1 MREIGK
7 VVSINGPIVRIDGAR
22 EIHMYEL
29 VQVGQAHL
37 TGEVIGL
44 AGDRATVQVYEETS
58 GLAPGEPVLTS
69 GGPMCAELGP
79 GLVAQVFDGIL
90 RPLRGLERA
99 GGPFIGRGLTLPTLD
114 RSKFWQVEMVVDVGQ
129 EVEPGQVVA
138 KVQET
143 PLLEHR
149 VLCPPDTRGRV
160 VEAVPDG
167 AYTVDQ
173 VLGRVETSPGVRP
186 ILLHQRWPIRQPRP
200 VMRRLPPS
208 HPLIT
213 GQRVIDTLFPIAKGG
228 TAAIPGGFGT
238 GKTMTQHQLAKWAE
252 AEVVVYIGCGE
263 RGNEMTEVVEDF
275 PKLMDP
281 RTNQPLLDRV
291 VLIANT
297 SNMPVAA
304 REASI
309 YAGITV
315 AEYFRDMGYDV
326 ALMADSTS
334 RWAEALRELSGRLE
348 EIPAEEGFPAYLG
361 TKLGEFYERA
371 GAAQVLSGSSGSVS
385 VIGAVSPPGGDFSE
399 PVTQHTRRFIR
410 CFWALDRG
418 LASAR
423 HYPAIHWLESYS
435 DYGPEL
441 QAFFAEHAAP
451 DWADL
456 VEQARV
462 ILQQEDELMQIVK
475 LVGEEVLADEQRLT
489 LRTSRLLK
497 IGFLQQG
504 ANDPVDT
511 YCPLAK
517 QEKLLRLFLRYHER
531 AAGVIAKGAH
541 ISAVEKL
548 PISSRLL
555 ALKTAIPNDEPELFG
570 EVSMQLE
577 SEMDELLASYTA
589 SVSRVS

>member
-7 VVSINGPIVRIDGAR
+7 VVSINGPIVRVDGAR

-29 VQVGQAHL
+29 LQVGDAHL

-44 AGDRATVQVYEETS
+44 AGEQATVQVYEETS
-58 GLAPGEPVLTS
+58 GLRPGEPVSTS
-69 GGPMCAELGP
+69 GGPLCAELGP
-79 GLVAQVFDGIL
+79 GLIEQMFDGIL
-90 RPLRGLERA
+90 RPLRGLDRA
-99 GGPFIGRGLTLPTLD
+99 
-114 RSKFWQVEMVVDVGQ
+114 KFWQVEVVVDVGQ
-129 EVEPGQVVA
+129 EILPGQVVA

-143 PLLEHR
+143 PLIEHR
-149 VLCPPDTRGRV
+149 VLCPPDIRGTA
-160 VEAVPDG
+160 VEAVPSG

-173 VLGRVETSPGVRP
+173 VLLRVATPQGPRP
-186 ILLHQRWPIRQPRP
+186 ILLHQKWPIRQARP
-200 VMRRLPPS
+200 VRRRLPPNQ
-208 HPLIT
+208 PLIT

-238 GKTMTQHQLAKWAE
+238 GKTMTQHQLAKWAD
-252 AEVVVYIGCGE
+252 AQVVIYIGCGE

-275 PKLMDP
+275 PTLIDP
-281 RTNQPLLDRV
+281 RTNRPLLERT

-315 AEYFRDMGYDV
+315 AEYFRDMGYHV

-361 TKLGEFYERA
+361 TKLGAFYERA
-371 GAAQVLSGSSGSVS
+371 GAAQALGGSPGSVS

-441 QAFFAEHAAP
+441 QVFFAEHAAA
-451 DWADL
+451 DWSTL
-456 VEQARV
+456 VEQSRV

-475 LVGEEVLADEQRLT
+475 LVGEEVLADEQKLT

-497 IGFLQQG
+497 VGFLQQ
-504 ANDPVDT
+504 AAYDPVDT

-517 QEKLLRLFLRYHER
+517 QEKLLRLYLKFHER
-531 AAGVIAKGAH
+531 AAAVLAQGAH

-548 PISSRLL
+548 PITTRLL
-555 ALKTAIPNDEPELFG
+555 TLKTAIPNDRLDLFDG
-570 EVSMQLE
+570 VSAQLE
-577 SEMDELLASYTA
+577 KEMDELLASYTA
-589 SVSRVS
+589 AAQAAS

>member
-7 VVSINGPIVRIDGAR
+7 VVSINGPIVRINGAR
-22 EIHMYEL
+22 EVHMYEL
-29 VQVGQAHL
+29 VQVGLAHL
-37 TGEVIGL
+37 TAEVIGL

-58 GLAPGEPVLTS
+58 GLAPGEPVLTT

-79 GLVAQVFDGIL
+79 GLLEQMFDGIL
-90 RPLRGLERA
+90 RPLRSLERA
-99 GGPFIGRGLTLPTLD
+99 SGAFIGRGLTLPTLD
-114 RSKFWQVEMVVDVGQ
+114 RSKFWQVEVTVDVGD
-129 EVEPGQVVA
+129 EVRPGQVVA
-138 KVQET
+138 TVQET
-143 PLLEHR
+143 PVVEHR
-149 VLCPPDTRGRV
+149 VLCPPDLHGTA
-160 VEAVPDG
+160 VEAVPAG

-173 VLGRVETSPGVRP
+173 VLVRVQTPKGVRP
-186 ILLHQRWPIRQPRP
+186 ILLHQKWPIRQARP
-200 VMRRLPPS
+200 VLRRLPPS
-208 HPLIT
+208 RPLLT

-238 GKTMTQHQLAKWAE
+238 GKTMTQHQLAKWAD
-252 AEVVVYIGCGE
+252 ASVVVYIGCGE

-275 PKLMDP
+275 PTLIDP
-281 RTNQPLLDRV
+281 RTGRPLLDRT

-361 TKLGEFYERA
+361 TRLGEFYERA
-371 GAAQVLSGSSGSVS
+371 GAAIVLAGSSGSVS

-399 PVTQHTRRFIR
+399 PVTQHTKRFIR

-418 LASAR
+418 LAAAR

-435 DYGPEL
+435 DYGSEL
-441 QAFFAEHAAP
+441 QPFFAEHAAP
-451 DWADL
+451 DWASL
-456 VEQARV
+456 VERARV
-462 ILQQEDELMQIVK
+462 ILQQEDDLMQIVK
-475 LVGEEVLADEQRLT
+475 LVGEEVLADEQKLT
-489 LRTSRLLK
+489 LRTCRLLRV
-497 IGFLQQG
+497 GFLQQ
-504 ANDPVDT
+504 AAHDKVDT

-517 QEKLLRLFLRYHER
+517 QERLLRLCLRFHER
-531 AAGVIAKGAH
+531 AGQVIAKGAH
-541 ISAVEKL
+541 IVAVEKL
-548 PISSRLL
+548 PIAARLL
-555 ALKTAIPNDEPELFG
+555 LAKTAIPNDRLELFD
-570 EVSMQLE
+570 EVAAQLE
-577 SEMDELLASYTA
+577 SEMDGLLASYEA
-589 SVSRVS
+589 GLPQVS